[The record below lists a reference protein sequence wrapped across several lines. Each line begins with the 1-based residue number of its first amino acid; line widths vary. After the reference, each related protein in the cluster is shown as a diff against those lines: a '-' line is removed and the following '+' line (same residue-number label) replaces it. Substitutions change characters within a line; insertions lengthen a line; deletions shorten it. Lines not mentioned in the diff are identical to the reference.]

1 MPTSWWTGKR
11 HYFLY
16 VVREFT
22 ALPLAIWLLWLL
34 YAIWRGMTFSTP
46 FAIFSLVCLPF
57 ALYHSWT
64 FLSLAGS
71 IIHFKLLDKP
81 VSARVIVAS
90 QFALWIGASVV
101 IALLLMWFAQ

>member
-1 MPTSWWTGKR
+1 MPANWWTRKR

-34 YAIWRGMTFSTP
+34 YAIWRGQPFSTA
-46 FAIFSLVCLPF
+46 FAIFSIICLPF

-64 FLSLAGS
+64 FLTLAGT
-71 IIHFKLLDKP
+71 IIHLKVLDRP
-81 VSARVIVAS
+81 VSSRLIVAS

-101 IALLLMWFAQ
+101 IALLLIWFAK